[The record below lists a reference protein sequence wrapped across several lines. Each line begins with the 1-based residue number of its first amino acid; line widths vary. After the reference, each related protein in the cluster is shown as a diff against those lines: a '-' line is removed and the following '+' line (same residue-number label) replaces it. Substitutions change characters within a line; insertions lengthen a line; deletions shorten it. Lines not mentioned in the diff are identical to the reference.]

1 MSKTIK
7 AIAKGGIA
15 SATLGAMAL
24 AGATPAQARDRHGDG
39 IDAGDVIAGA
49 VILGGIAL
57 IASAASKNDRYRD
70 GYRYDNRDYRD
81 GRYGYGYDNP
91 RRAVEMCINAVERD
105 ARRAGYR
112 FADVTEIRDVDRER
126 YGYEVKG
133 RLVVDGNRGYGR
145 YNSSY
150 DRYDRYDRN
159 GRYDRGYDRDA
170 GKFRCDVSRG
180 RVVDIDYSGIRGL
193 R

>member
-1 MSKTIK
+1 MSKTIT

-15 SATLGAMAL
+15 TAAVGAMAL
-24 AGATPAQARDRHGDG
+24 AGATPAYAGHRDRDR
-39 IDAGDVIAGA
+39 IDAGDIIAGA
-49 VILGGIAL
+49 VILGGIAA
-57 IASAASKNDRYRD
+57 IASATSKNSRYRD
-70 GYRYDNRDYRD
+70 DYRYGDRDYR
-81 GRYGYGYDNP
+81 GRDRYGYDNP
-91 RRAVEMCINAVERD
+91 RRAVEMCVNAVERD

-150 DRYDRYDRN
+150 NRYDRYDRD

-180 RVVDIDYSGIRGL
+180 RVVGIDYSGIRGL

>member
-1 MSKTIK
+1 MSKTGK
-7 AIAKGGIA
+7 GFAKGGIA
-15 SATLGAMAL
+15 TAAVGAMAL
-24 AGATPAQARDRHGDG
+24 AGATPAHAGHRDRDG
-39 IDAGDVIAGA
+39 IDAGDIIAGA
-49 VILGGIAL
+49 VILGGIAA
-57 IASAASKNDRYRD
+57 IASATSKNKRYRD
-70 GYRYDNRDYRD
+70 DYRYGDRDYRHG
-81 GRYGYGYDNP
+81 GRYGYDNP
-91 RRAVEMCINAVERD
+91 RRAVEMCVNAVERD

-150 DRYDRYDRN
+150 GRYDRYDRS
-159 GRYDRGYDRDA
+159 GRYDRAYDRDA

-180 RVVDIDYSGIRGL
+180 RVVGISYRGIRGL
-193 R
+193 G

>member
-1 MSKTIK
+1 MSKSIR
-7 AIAKGGIA
+7 AFAKGGIA
-15 SATLGAMAL
+15 SAAVGAMAL
-24 AGATPAQARDRHGDG
+24 SGATPLQARDRHGDG
-39 IDAGDVIAGA
+39 IDTGDVIAGA

-57 IASAASKNDRYRD
+57 LANAASKNDRYRD
-70 GYRYDNRDYRD
+70 GYGYGDVRY
-81 GRYGYGYDNP
+81 GERYGYGQDNP
-91 RRAVEMCINAVERD
+91 RRAVEMCVNAVERD

-126 YGYEVKG
+126 YGFEVKG

-145 YNSSY
+145 YNTAY
-150 DRYDRYDRN
+150 NRYDRYDGN

-170 GKFRCDVSRG
+170 GKFSCDVSRG
-180 RVVDIDYSGIRGL
+180 RVVNIDYSGIRGL